1 MRLPLIIFQI
11 WMWGVPI
18 WGLCALAYLLFT
30 VLRDAS
36 KVKERP
42 SCRFRKKRIAIHRP
56 VRLGFSASCTDRP
69 GRVRALACGC
79 SDFVLL
85 RRSLGG
91 AIYKE

>member
-36 KVKERP
+36 KFKKEQAAD
-42 SCRFRKKRIAIHRP
+42 SAKKNSHTPARAA
-56 VRLGFSASCTDRP
+56 RLFCELHGPARTSQGSRM
-69 GRVRALACGC
+69 RVL
-79 SDFVLL
+79 
-85 RRSLGG
+85 
-91 AIYKE
+91 

>member
-36 KVKERP
+36 KFKKEQAAD
-42 SCRFRKKRIAIHRP
+42 SSKK
-56 VRLGFSASCTDRP
+56 
-69 GRVRALACGC
+69 
-79 SDFVLL
+79 
-85 RRSLGG
+85 
-91 AIYKE
+91 E

>member
-36 KVKERP
+36 KFKNKLP
-42 SCRFRKKRIAIHRP
+42 IPQKKNSHTPARAA
-56 VRLGFSASCTDRP
+56 RLFCELHGPARTSQGPRM
-69 GRVRALACGC
+69 RVL
-79 SDFVLL
+79 
-85 RRSLGG
+85 
-91 AIYKE
+91 